1 MVANETLVL
10 EAIAEI
16 NLTPFYWTI
25 WIGGGIMILSGIIQV
40 ILNACRNKEEYEES
54 IDYIEDDSEE
64 TNEEEDFDET
74 ESEDQE
80 LFKRKESF
88 HKKPK
93 RSNKEKVVEESEMTE
108 EDFNR
113 SEFD

>member
-1 MVANETLVL
+1 
-10 EAIAEI
+10 
-16 NLTPFYWTI
+16 
-25 WIGGGIMILSGIIQV
+25 MIYFPQ
-40 ILNACRNKEEYEES
+40 
-54 IDYIEDDSEE
+54 
-64 TNEEEDFDET
+64 DFDET